1 MKKKMASVVT
11 LQPHAKED
19 FTSYLGMVISLGSW
33 GIMFAGIFFAY
44 AGIRIAAPSWPPPG
58 VPRLP
63 VLLPLASTVVLLVS
77 SATAWRALGAI
88 RKAKRDEMRVLLA
101 ATLFLGSL
109 FLGLQYVLCVS
120 ASQSGLHLDSGTYG
134 SVFYALTLFHALH
147 VAAGMLALLWLL
159 VRARA
164 YTEHAHRSVRL
175 CTMFWHF
182 VDGVWIVT
190 FVSVFLL

>member
-1 MKKKMASVVT
+1 MKKKMATVVT

-44 AGIRIAAPSWPPPG
+44 AGVRLAAPSWPPPG

-63 VLLPLASTVVLLVS
+63 VLLPLASTAVLLAS
-77 SATAWRALGAI
+77 SGTARQALASI
-88 RKAKRDEMRVLLA
+88 RQAKRDEMRTLLA
-101 ATLFLGSL
+101 ATVFLGAL
-109 FLGLQYVLCVS
+109 FLGLQYVLVAS

-134 SVFYALTLFHALH
+134 SVFYALTLFHAAH

-159 VRARA
+159 VRAKV
-164 YTEHAHRSVRL
+164 YTEHDHRSVRM

>member
-1 MKKKMASVVT
+1 MKKMASVVS
-11 LQPHAKED
+11 LKPHAKED

-33 GIMFAGIFFAY
+33 GIMFAGLFFAY
-44 AGIRIAAPSWPPPG
+44 AGVRVAAPSWPPPG

-63 VLLPLASTVVLLVS
+63 ILLPLANTVVLLAS
-77 SATAWRALGAI
+77 SLTARQALLSI
-88 RKAKRDEMRVLLA
+88 RKAKRDEMRGLLA
-101 ATLFLGSL
+101 ATLFFGAL
-109 FLGLQYVLCVS
+109 FLGLQILLWTG
-120 ASQSGLHLDSGTYG
+120 ASRAGLHVDSGTYG

-147 VAAGMLALLWLL
+147 VAAGMLALLWLII
-159 VRARA
+159 RAGA
-164 YTEHAHRSVRL
+164 YTEHSHRPVRL